1 MKQPISKVRKII
13 GVITLCC
20 LLIFVWYLQWGYAYF
35 EEEIGKPSFVY
46 VPESFQNTGG
56 KSKPQAPDQ

>member
-35 EEEIGKPSFVY
+35 EEEIGKLSHDPTPKPLINKTNEPSR
-46 VPESFQNTGG
+46 
-56 KSKPQAPDQ
+56 